1 MSVVW
6 TINGSTP
13 AALGL
18 ELVGG
23 SFRTGAAGEVT
34 FRRVAAFD
42 AAPLY
47 SFGDTVSI
55 VRDGTQFFRGKVAS
69 RPVYGRAASEG
80 QVVRIVDAWQDLE
93 DTIYQEPWAV
103 GVGSVDFPIAIL
115 GIDDLGDAITTG
127 EQVEAAINYAITAG
141 VDLQLGG
148 VPAGLPLWPAEVRNI
163 SVAEVLRISMRLHP
177 DWVPWIDHATTPPTF
192 HVTPRAD
199 MTEKTV
205 SVAGAGDVDSF
216 EIERRD
222 DLKPD
227 AVIITYQNATIID
240 GVTYRDTIKDKWPS
254 GGPDSG
260 PRVMSALIELAGG
273 QMQFQKSRIQTRTIP
288 TADGDAARNWLKLK
302 YPHLKDVPNE
312 DIDIVSFARTLI
324 DEAETLPDPINPRA
338 TRLVPD
344 DETDLPRELVRGTIE
359 DWMRVKV
366 GRVRLDIVIQPEVG
380 ADASSILAI
389 QKGCQPLTVVATDA
403 VTKIYKGVTHWVA
416 PEAAPEGIAQA
427 VYEALASYQFQGRVT
442 LVREDVTADVWH
454 GRKLNILGG
463 LGEWIT
469 MDAAIHQSSFDIDSG
484 TVTLTFGPAP
494 YLAAEDFLE
503 LQRMLRGRTPTW
515 MSQDERTSN
524 ELGATDDPGS
534 KGDTVAGFDIPE
546 TIMDPGVRG
555 GNLNLTIRKWEE
567 NTISGITAEVGTPV
581 VYYWRNG
588 LFIGIEDPEDAPA
601 DLEETEAAWFN
612 PPS

>member
-23 SFRTGAAGEVT
+23 SFRTGAPGEVT

-47 SFGDTVSI
+47 SYGDTVSI
-55 VRDGTQFFRGKVAS
+55 VRDGTQFFSGKVAS

-127 EQVEAAINYAITAG
+127 DQVEAAINYAITAG
-141 VDLQLGG
+141 VDLQLGT

-177 DWVPWIDHATTPPTF
+177 DWVPWIDHATTPPTI

-227 AVIITYQNATIID
+227 AVIITYQTASIID
-240 GVTYRDTIKDKWPS
+240 GVTYRSTIKDKWPAA
-254 GGPDSG
+254 GPDSG
-260 PRVMSALIELAGG
+260 PRVMSALVELAGG

-288 TADGDAARNWLKLK
+288 TADGDAAKNWIKLK
-302 YPHLKDVPNE
+302 YPHLKDVPNA
-312 DIDIVSFARTLI
+312 DIDIVSFSSTLLA
-324 DEAETLPDPINPRA
+324 DAETLPDPINPRA
-338 TRLVPD
+338 TRLVPS
-344 DETDLPRELVRGTIE
+344 TVGDLPRELVRGTIE

-366 GRVRLDIVIQPEVG
+366 GRVRLDIVIQPDTG
-380 ADASSILAI
+380 AAGASVLAI
-389 QKGCQPLTVVATDA
+389 GKGCPPLTIVATDA

-416 PEAAPEGIAQA
+416 PEAAPAGIAQA
-427 VYEALASYQFQGRVT
+427 VYEALESYQYQGSVT

-503 LQRMLRGRTPTW
+503 LQRMLRGRQPTW
-515 MSQDERTSN
+515 MSQEERTSN

-546 TIMDPGVRG
+546 TIMDPGTTG
-555 GNLNLTIRKWEE
+555 GNLNLTIRKWTEATDTGVSTE
-567 NTISGITAEVGTPV
+567 TGTPV
-581 VYYWRNG
+581 VYYFRG
-588 LFIGIEDPEDAPA
+588 GRFIGIVDPADSPA
-601 DLEETEAAWFN
+601 DLQETEAAWLN
-612 PPS
+612 PVS